1 MILPSSMTVKEALD
15 QVMRRVAQL
24 QTRSNLD
31 YKVAW
36 NFLNNARR
44 EVFARTLPFKD
55 YAYTKTVAVLNG
67 TALPADFTRVVRV
80 ILKDPADSKYV
91 EARRAAAKEWWHI
104 SNTLRPDSRVA
115 ASRRYPAYTIWGS
128 KDDFNDD
135 NIYIYLGPSNQTG
148 YLEYVAAYG
157 DLPLDVNNEPD
168 QTATLNV
175 PLEFENVVI
184 QSTLVRC
191 FTKMAEP
198 QLLADTMQ
206 RTQMEYA
213 KLGLLYVARTTTQAI
228 NIESLTNPEPVMVSE
243 TALIPKQPQGGGN
256 G

>member
-15 QVMRRVAQL
+15 QVMRRVSQL

-31 YKVAW
+31 YKIAW

-55 YAYTKTVAVLNG
+55 YAYTKTIAISNA

-80 ILKDPADSKYV
+80 ILKDPADTKYV
-91 EARRAAAKEWWHI
+91 SARRAAAKEWWRV
-104 SNTLRPDSRVA
+104 SNTLRPDSRIA
-115 ASRRYPAYTIWGS
+115 ATRRYPAYTVWGS
-128 KDDFNDD
+128 EDDFQDD
-135 NIYIYLGPSNQTG
+135 AQYIYTAPSNETG
-148 YLEYVAAYG
+148 YLEYVAAYS
-157 DLPLDVNNEPD
+157 DLPLDVNGEPD
-168 QTATLNV
+168 LTATLNI
-175 PLEFENVVI
+175 PLEFENIVI

-191 FTKMAEP
+191 FSKMAERE
-198 QLLADTMQ
+198 LLADTMR

-213 KLGLLYVARTTTQAI
+213 KLGLLYVAKGVTSAV
-228 NIESLTNPEPVMVSE
+228 NAESLTNPEPVTVPD
-243 TALIPKQPQGGGN
+243 TNLQPRAQGDQN